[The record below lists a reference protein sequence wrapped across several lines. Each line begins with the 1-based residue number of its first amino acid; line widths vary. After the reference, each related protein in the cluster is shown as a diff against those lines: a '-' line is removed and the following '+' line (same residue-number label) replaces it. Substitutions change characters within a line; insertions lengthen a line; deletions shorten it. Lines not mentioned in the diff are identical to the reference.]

1 MGDPLDRPAS
11 VTHGPLNARRG
22 GNGPALVVL
31 HGLFGDLD
39 NFHTVS
45 LHLARHLEVCRL
57 DLPAHG
63 RSPTLP
69 RLGIDDMA
77 AAVHAWL
84 AREGIGR
91 CHLLGHSL
99 GGKVAMALAG
109 REDAPEL
116 ASLIVVDIAPRHYPP
131 HHRPII
137 EAMQG
142 LDLAALGDRR
152 DADRQL
158 RAGVPDAGV
167 RAFLLKSLRR
177 EEAGGF
183 AWRFDLEGIAPRL
196 PADLRGAD
204 RRASHRG
211 ADAVRQG
218 RGERLPHPRR
228 RGADPRHRA
237 HADPPRDRRQPV
249 TGRTRRSRTC
259 SRASAATSSPPPPR
273 ERRRLVSAT
282 PPSSFCWFDYE
293 TFGTS
298 PAWDRPAQFAA
309 IRTDTELNPIGSP
322 LVLHCPP
329 VGRLPAPS
337 GRLPRHPDSRR
348 TPSARRRCPSTASST
363 RSGHRSAHR
372 VPARSATTAS
382 ASTTS
387 SPVTRCFGTCTTPT
401 PTSGGTAPRAGTC
414 STWCA

>member
-183 AWRFDLEGIAPRL
+183 AWRFDLEGIARDYPL
-196 PADLRGAD
+196 ICEAPTVA
-204 RRASHRG
+204 RRIEVPTLFVKG
-211 ADAVRQG
+211 
-218 RGERLPHPRR
+218 GESDYLTPDDEAPI
-228 RGADPRHRA
+228 RA
-237 HADPPRDRRQPV
+237 IV
-249 TGRTRRSRTC
+249 
-259 SRASAATSSPPPPR
+259 
-273 ERRRLVSAT
+273 
-282 PPSSFCWFDYE
+282 
-293 TFGTS
+293 
-298 PAWDRPAQFAA
+298 
-309 IRTDTELNPIGSP
+309 
-322 LVLHCPP
+322 
-329 VGRLPAPS
+329 
-337 GRLPRHPDSRR
+337 R
-348 TPSARRRCPSTASST
+348 TPTLREIVGTGHWPHAEKPDLFARVCRDFVA
-363 RSGHRSAHR
+363 AA
-372 VPARSATTAS
+372 PA
-382 ASTTS
+382 
-387 SPVTRCFGTCTTPT
+387 
-401 PTSGGTAPRAGTC
+401 
-414 STWCA
+414 